1 MKKVKVSKEQYTA
14 LSKLERGS
22 MPLDILIYSKVTA
35 GFSTTSFY
43 SLLSMS
49 HIDFINALQFG
60 YEVEVSPEKW
70 ATEQYNIACNKFDN
84 PFISDVERGLQL
96 GWCQAISAMNE
107 KFKLGLELYDI
118 KESKNEQ

>member
-14 LSKLERGS
+14 LSKLERGGL
-22 MPLDILIYSKVTA
+22 PLDTLIYSKATG

-43 SLLSMS
+43 SVMSMS

-60 YEVEVSPEKW
+60 YEVEVSPEEW

-84 PFISDVERGLQL
+84 PFISDGERGLQL
-96 GWCQAISAMNE
+96 GWRQAIYTMNE
-107 KFKLGLELYDI
+107 KFKLGLELCNI
-118 KESKNEQ
+118 KESKNE